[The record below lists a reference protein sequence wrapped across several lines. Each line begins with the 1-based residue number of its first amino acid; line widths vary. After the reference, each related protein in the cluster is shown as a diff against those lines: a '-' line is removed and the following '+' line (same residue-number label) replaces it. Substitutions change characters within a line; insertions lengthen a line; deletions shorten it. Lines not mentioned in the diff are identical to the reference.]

1 MYDSAAT
8 DVIAP
13 NGDAPTSLPTSLP
26 ASATKPLR
34 IGPLTLPVPVVLAP
48 MAGVTNSPYR
58 TLCRQYGAGLYVSE
72 MVQSR
77 ALLEGSERTMRMVRF
92 GADETPRSIQL
103 YGTDPVI
110 IAAAVRKLVD
120 EIGVQ
125 HIDMNFGCP
134 MPKVTRHG
142 GGSAVPAK
150 PRLLQRIVR
159 SAVAAAGDVPLTL
172 KFRIGLHDDLVTFL
186 DTGRIAE
193 AEGAAAISLHARTT
207 AQLYSGS
214 ADWAKIA
221 ELKQAVT
228 TIPVL
233 GNGDIWE
240 AADALKMMAAT
251 GCDGVVIGRGCLGR
265 PWLFGDLV
273 DVFNNPSHRPVAPRF
288 GVVAEVMRTHV
299 RLLCEHF
306 ASERGVR
313 DFRRHAGWYLTG
325 YPVGAE
331 VRHRIGLAS
340 TIFEVDEILAGVDPT
355 IELTPGGE
363 RFARGHTRGPQ
374 NVVLPHGYLD
384 HLDDDA
390 VPSAQGE
397 TESSGG

>member
-1 MYDSAAT
+1 MPDT
-8 DVIAP
+8 L
-13 NGDAPTSLPTSLP
+13 TRREL
-26 ASATKPLR
+26 K

-48 MAGVTNSPYR
+48 MAGVTNAPYR
-58 TLCRQYGAGLYVSE
+58 ALCRHYGAGLYVSE

-92 GADETPRSIQL
+92 GVDETPRSIQL

-110 IAAAVRKLVD
+110 IADAVRKLVG
-120 EIGVQ
+120 ELGVQ

-150 PRLLQRIVR
+150 PKLLQRIVR
-159 SAVAAAGDVPLTL
+159 AAVAAAADVPLTL
-172 KFRIGLHDDLVTFL
+172 KFRIGLHDNLITFL

-207 AQLYSGS
+207 AQLYSGH
-214 ADWAKIA
+214 AAWARIA

-273 DVFNNPSHRPVAPRF
+273 DVFNDPTHKPVAPVF
-288 GVVAEVMRTHV
+288 GVVADVMRTHV

-331 VRHRIGLAS
+331 VRQRIGLAS
-340 TIFEVDEILAGVDPT
+340 TISEVDEILGSVNPT

-374 NVVLPHGYLD
+374 HVVLPEGYLD

-390 VPSAQGE
+390 VPSALGE